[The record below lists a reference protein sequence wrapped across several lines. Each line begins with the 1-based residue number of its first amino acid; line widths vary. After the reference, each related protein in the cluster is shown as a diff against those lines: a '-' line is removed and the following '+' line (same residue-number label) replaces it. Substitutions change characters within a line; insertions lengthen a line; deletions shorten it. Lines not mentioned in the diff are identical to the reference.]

1 MRQEIEPGL
10 PCEGQE
16 DIYQSS
22 KAGYGK
28 RDVKFTEKC
37 TGDSPLWSKA
47 HGERCHYR
55 TELLDGNDNSLK
67 YKRS

>member
-1 MRQEIEPGL
+1 MNQVYHVRAKRTFTKVARQDMVRGI
-10 PCEGQE
+10 
-16 DIYQSS
+16 
-22 KAGYGK
+22 
-28 RDVKFTEKC
+28 RFTEKC
-37 TGDSPLWSKA
+37 TGGSPLWSRA